1 MSVFAINGA
10 AGCGKTYTIM
20 EKLAA
25 TLQEAPLKPSQKVL
39 ALTFM
44 HGSRL
49 RLESKL
55 KALPN
60 LKKNYQCLTI
70 DSFAYRICT
79 RWKSLLL
86 DKKLKISSEE
96 EYDLNCRNA
105 AMLMDNSHVRNWIA
119 SSFPILLIDEGQDL
133 SVDRLQIIINLQD
146 CLCLL
151 IAADEFQC
159 LDDRLRPNPLA
170 SWLPGVCEPIEL
182 TVPRR
187 TNLKGLLDAGLALR
201 TGKSPVV
208 TKNDFKIVAAPGIP
222 MSATYVCNAI
232 AWGGTKDIAVLTPS
246 NSGGYAKNTIT
257 MVTEKACGKKQN
269 GPYKINRELS
279 DEDRMQALLNGHSL
293 VAEYSIKEALDFLQT
308 LDTYNYIIRS
318 TIAQIARKSS
328 IQGANRIEGK
338 KIREIMLRFTL
349 LQRQRWAV
357 NQTGIKAMSIH
368 QAKNREFDG
377 VIVLWPFTVAGD
389 DEHKRRLLYNAITR
403 AKKWC
408 LVLVQNQS
416 ILLKAPFSNS

>member
-1 MSVFAINGA
+1 MSVYAINGA

-20 EKLAA
+20 EKLIA
-25 TLQEAPLKPSQKVL
+25 TLEETPLKSLQKVL

-49 RLESKL
+49 RLENKL

-60 LKKNYQCLTI
+60 LKNNYQCLTI
-70 DSFAYRICT
+70 DSFAYRICS

-86 DKKLKISSEE
+86 DKKLQIASED

-105 AMLMDNSHVRNWIA
+105 AELLTDSHVRNWIA
-119 SSFPILLIDEGQDL
+119 CSFPILLIDEGQDL
-133 SVDRLQIIINLQD
+133 TVERLQIIINLKD

-170 SWLPGVCEPIEL
+170 SWLPDVCQPIEL
-182 TVPRR
+182 TLPRR
-187 TNLKGLLDAGLALR
+187 TSLKGLLDAGLALR
-201 TGKSPVV
+201 TGNSPVA
-208 TKNDFKIVAAPGIP
+208 TKNDFKIVAAPGVP
-222 MSATYVCNAI
+222 LSATYVCNAI
-232 AWGGTKDIAVLTPS
+232 AWGGTQDIAVLTPS
-246 NSGGYAKNTIT
+246 NSGGYASSIIT
-257 MVTEKACGKKQN
+257 MVTEKACGKRKN
-269 GPYKINRELS
+269 GPYKIHRELS
-279 DEDRMQALLNGHSL
+279 DEDKILVLLNGRSL
-293 VAEYSIKEALDFLQT
+293 ESEYSIEEALIFLKT

-318 TIAQIARKSS
+318 TIAQISRKSS
-328 IQGANRIEGK
+328 LQGVNRIEGK
-338 KIREIMLRFTL
+338 KIREIMLRFTT
-349 LQRQRWAV
+349 LQRQRWAA
-357 NQTGIKAMSIH
+357 NQTGIKAMTIH

-416 ILLKAPFSNS
+416 ILLKAPFKNV